1 MAALANGGELGR
13 VRVLSEAGRDR
24 ATEGAKKDAFL
35 EKISP
40 AGENVQGGWGRNPAK
55 NRTYQYGW
63 GGAVRE
69 PPRTISFHPPYG
81 PHETCIVKHRACFF
95 SIGHRAAH

>member
-1 MAALANGGELGR
+1 MAALANGGELGG
-13 VRVLSEAGRDR
+13 VQVLSEAGRDR

-69 PPRTISFHPPYG
+69 PPRTISSH
-81 PHETCIVKHRACFF
+81 T
-95 SIGHRAAH
+95 GHTKPAL